1 MTKLPAGRRMKCPH
15 QEHVL
20 RFGPWTKV
28 VVGYGER
35 VQNAESA
42 FPCPHGGEVLKL
54 KERPDAALH
63 TVALTD
69 RQSGKPE
76 LRDFIYK

>member
-28 VVGYGER
+28 GKVRSR